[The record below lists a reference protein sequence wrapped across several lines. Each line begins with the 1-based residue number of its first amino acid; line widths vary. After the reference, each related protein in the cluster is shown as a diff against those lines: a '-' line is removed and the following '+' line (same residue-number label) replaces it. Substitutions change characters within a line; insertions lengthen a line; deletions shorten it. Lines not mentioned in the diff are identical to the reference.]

1 MLRQTRT
8 LPKTRKQVHKTDILT
23 NMTALLSMPSKQK
36 ASLDFLEVLW
46 YNKFN
51 QIKRGFIMKFKD
63 MFWVLFISMVP
74 IIELRGAIP
83 VGASLGLPFYA
94 NYAVAT
100 LGNLLPVPFILL
112 LIPHIL
118 NFMERFKIFKPIVKW
133 VRKKAMKNSKKI
145 SADTASSD
153 ATVSEAKDSAES
165 TATNKKMQRSAFLG
179 LLLFVLLPLPGTG
192 AWTGSLVAS
201 LFNFPKLKS
210 FIAIALGVFGCGV
223 IMCLASYGILG
234 FLSFLA

>member
-1 MLRQTRT
+1 
-8 LPKTRKQVHKTDILT
+8 
-23 NMTALLSMPSKQK
+23 
-36 ASLDFLEVLW
+36 
-46 YNKFN
+46 
-51 QIKRGFIMKFKD
+51 MKFKD
-63 MFWVLFISMVP
+63 VFWVLFISMVP

-83 VGASLGLPFYA
+83 VGASLGLPFYV

-118 NFMERFKIFKPIVKW
+118 NFMERFKIFKPIVEW

-145 SADTASSD
+145 AADTEVPEAENSD
-153 ATVSEAKDSAES
+153 ES
-165 TATNKKMQRSAFLG
+165 TVTSKKMQRSAFWG
-179 LLLFVLLPLPGTG
+179 LFLFVLLPLPGTG

-210 FIAIALGVFGCGV
+210 FLAIALGVFGCGV

>member
-1 MLRQTRT
+1 M
-8 LPKTRKQVHKTDILT
+8 
-23 NMTALLSMPSKQK
+23 N
-36 ASLDFLEVLW
+36 
-46 YNKFN
+46 
-51 QIKRGFIMKFKD
+51 FKD
-63 MFWVLFISMVP
+63 IFWVLFISMVP

-83 VGASLGLPFYA
+83 VGASLGLPFYV
-94 NYAVAT
+94 NYPLAT

-118 NFMERFKIFKPIVKW
+118 NFMERFKIFRPIVKW
-133 VRKKAMKNSKKI
+133 IRKKAMKNSKKI
-145 SADTASSD
+145 ATDSVVSDT
-153 ATVSEAKDSAES
+153 DSTTEGNA
-165 TATNKKMQRSAFLG
+165 APNGKMQRGAFWG
-179 LLLFVLLPLPGTG
+179 LFLFVLLPLPGTG

-210 FIAIALGVFGCGV
+210 FLAIALGVFGCGV

>member
-1 MLRQTRT
+1 
-8 LPKTRKQVHKTDILT
+8 
-23 NMTALLSMPSKQK
+23 
-36 ASLDFLEVLW
+36 
-46 YNKFN
+46 
-51 QIKRGFIMKFKD
+51 MKFKD
-63 MFWVLFISMVP
+63 IFWVLFISMVP

-145 SADTASSD
+145 GTDTAASGT
-153 ATVSEAKDSAES
+153 TVPEDEAFVEN
-165 TATNKKMQRSAFLG
+165 TATSEKMQRRQSNDFL
-179 LLLFVLLPLPGTG
+179 
-192 AWTGSLVAS
+192 WWE
-201 LFNFPKLKS
+201 
-210 FIAIALGVFGCGV
+210 IQ
-223 IMCLASYGILG
+223 
-234 FLSFLA
+234 

>member
-1 MLRQTRT
+1 
-8 LPKTRKQVHKTDILT
+8 
-23 NMTALLSMPSKQK
+23 
-36 ASLDFLEVLW
+36 
-46 YNKFN
+46 
-51 QIKRGFIMKFKD
+51 MKFKD
-63 MFWVLFISMVP
+63 IFWVLFISMVP

-83 VGASLGLPFYA
+83 VGATLGLPFYV
-94 NYAVAT
+94 NYAVAAI
-100 LGNLLPVPFILL
+100 GNLLPVPFILL

-145 SADTASSD
+145 GKDTAPYD
-153 ATVSEAKDSAES
+153 ANITEAES
-165 TATNKKMQRSAFLG
+165 SVESTDTNEKMQRNAFWG
-179 LLLFVLLPLPGTG
+179 LFLFVLLPLPGTG

-210 FIAIALGVFGCGV
+210 FLAIALGVLGCGV